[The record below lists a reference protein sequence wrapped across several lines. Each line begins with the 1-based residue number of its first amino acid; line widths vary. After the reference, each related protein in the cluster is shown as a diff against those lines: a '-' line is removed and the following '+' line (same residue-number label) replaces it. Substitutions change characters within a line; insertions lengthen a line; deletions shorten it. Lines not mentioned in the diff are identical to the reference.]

1 MTRRANPTRI
11 GLFAILGLAL
21 LAAAVVT
28 VSGGRLFTST
38 ERAVM
43 HFSGSIY
50 GLQLG
55 APVVFR
61 GVRLGSV
68 VSIGVVHDAAS
79 GRFAI
84 PVVAEL
90 DRNLITDLH
99 GARTGA
105 KAALSLGA
113 LVAQGLSAQLATQS
127 LLTGLL
133 YIDLDLRPSAA
144 AVGSAPGATGAPAA
158 TAVSAAAS
166 APTATAPTRA
176 AVRSDALAELV
187 EIPTVETT
195 LEALKTQLENLN
207 LGALVADVS
216 TIANSTRKFVDRPEL
231 QQALQDFAQ
240 VAADVKQLV
249 ARLDQ
254 RIDPMANAVQ
264 GTLADTRRMTAQLG
278 AAAASVSASA
288 ERIGAT
294 ADRVS
299 GTFGRIDG
307 VLAESAPLMKSLQR
321 AADELAQSAAGL
333 RAATADD
340 SMLMGNVERA
350 SQDVSRA
357 SRAVRELADLLE
369 RHPEALIRGKAAP

>member
-1 MTRRANPTRI
+1 MKRSANATRV
-11 GLFAILGLAL
+11 GLFVVLGVAL
-21 LAAAVVT
+21 LVAAVVA
-28 VSGGRLFTST
+28 VSGGRLFATK

-90 DRNLITDLH
+90 DRDLILDMH
-99 GARTGA
+99 GQPAGRS
-105 KAALSLGA
+105 AALSLEG

-133 YIDLDLRPSAA
+133 YVDLDLRPAESAA
-144 AVGSAPGATGAPAA
+144 AGAASPSA
-158 TAVSAAAS
+158 AAAS
-166 APTATAPTRA
+166 APAR
-176 AVRSDALAELV
+176 VLARGDVNGTLV
-187 EIPTVETT
+187 EIPTIETT
-195 LEALKTQLENLN
+195 LQALKSQLENLN

-216 TIANSTRKFVDRPEL
+216 TIAASTRQFVDHPEL
-231 QQALQDFAQ
+231 KQALRDVAQ
-240 VAADVKQLV
+240 VAVDLKRLV

-254 RIDPMANAVQ
+254 RLGPLADSVQ
-264 GTLADTRRMTAQLG
+264 GTLTDTRRMAGQLG
-278 AAAASVSASA
+278 VAADRVGTSADKV
-288 ERIGAT
+288 GAT
-294 ADRVS
+294 ADRVAD
-299 GTFGRIDG
+299 TAGRFDRALDG
-307 VLAESAPLMKSLQR
+307 SAPLMQSLQR

-333 RAATADD
+333 RAATGED
-340 SMLMGNVERA
+340 STLLNNVERA

-357 SRAVRELADLLE
+357 ARAVRELADLLE
-369 RHPEALIRGKAAP
+369 RHPEALVRGKAAPP